1 MNKLNRV
8 LEADERDSDTEIIL
22 KQLKQNINE
31 SYVEVKQLDR
41 EIRDLM
47 IDTDASD
54 EECEREAVDASEINE
69 KATLALLKV
78 DEYFSKK
85 DEESGGGSLKSA
97 SRFSSQNSLCSEKTV
112 DSERSGQSAKNSKR
126 VKVRLPKL
134 ELKKFGGRVTDWQ
147 EFWDSFKSA
156 IHDDGN
162 MANVDKFKYLRSFLE
177 EPARSVIAGFP
188 LTEADYQ
195 AAIDLLQK
203 RYAKPSVIK
212 RTHINEMI
220 NLPSVFSEKNVTRL
234 RSLHDTVEMHYR
246 GLEALGVDKESYSSV
261 VVPTLMEKI
270 PEVIRHNMIRFG
282 TNHLDWTVDEF
293 IISLEKELEVRE
305 SHVPILKQQQQPQP
319 LQQQSLSSRR
329 MEFRGKPSA
338 SALFV
343 GKSYEKKCVFCLESH
358 PAECCKKF
366 KSYTDRK
373 NILLKSMDNVTSVK
387 RDSLAQATSSVPSL
401 DPNATSWVGNTAGSG
416 EKVALQTALA
426 NVNARKECRVRVL
439 FDNGSQKTFITAEA
453 VAKLGLEPIR
463 VERLGIKAFGKTIGI
478 RPTDEVHEGLI
489 DNIEF
494 TGERTNKVALV
505 GDIEKAFLNIEVC
518 DNDRDCLR
526 FLWVDDVNAPEPQ
539 ILVFR
544 FKRVVFGVNSSP
556 FLLNA
561 VLRHHIQMYSETDP
575 EFVKKVTE
583 SFFVDDLVSGAG
595 SVEQAY
601 SLYERVRSR
610 MKEGGFTVRK
620 FKTNDTML
628 AELIEEKERE
638 CEKKDKGSGNETS
651 VKEHVGLSQEI
662 GGKTKVLGIPWD
674 TKTDTLQIDFG
685 KHRVNE
691 ILSLSKKEEWGH
703 VPGVENPA
711 DLGTRGVTAKYLKE
725 SELWWQAPKW
735 LSQGEQGW
743 PKRFQ
748 IENPDGIEEERKKV
762 ITLSVHVEEQKGI
775 SKIIDIDSFSALHR
789 LLRVTALVM
798 RFIRNC
804 RNKKEGTEIS
814 VGNVKAVEMKEAER
828 LWILDCQSGLQNDK
842 VSNKVDR
849 DDDKRESNEEGLEG
863 EENVGKIS
871 GDSEVNEEKT
881 SLEGPERGM
890 NRTPR
895 AAALDA
901 RCKTKFMLDSS

>member
-1 MNKLNRV
+1 MATIEKLRKRRSPIRGVLTKLMNKLNRV
-8 LEADERDSDTEIIL
+8 LEADERDSDTDIIL

-47 IDTDASD
+47 IDTDAPD

-78 DEYFSKK
+78 DEYFRKK
-85 DEESGGGSLKSA
+85 DEESGEGSLKSA

-112 DSERSGQSAKNSKR
+112 DSERSGQSVKNSKR
-126 VKVRLPKL
+126 VQVRLPKL

-156 IHDDGN
+156 IHDDGK

-195 AAIDLLQK
+195 AAVDLLQK

-261 VVPTLMEKI
+261 VVPALMEKI

-305 SHVPILKQQQQPQP
+305 SHVPILKQQQQPQQ
-319 LQQQSLSSRR
+319 LQQQGLSSRR

-338 SALFV
+338 SALLV

-373 NILLKSMDNVTSVK
+373 NILLKYAKCFNCLASGHRSFQCKSRVNCSVCKGRHHVAICSNRSIDNVTSVK

-439 FDNGSQKTFITAEA
+439 FDNGSQKHS
-453 VAKLGLEPIR
+453 L
-463 VERLGIKAFGKTIGI
+463 
-478 RPTDEVHEGLI
+478 
-489 DNIEF
+489 
-494 TGERTNKVALV
+494 
-505 GDIEKAFLNIEVC
+505 
-518 DNDRDCLR
+518 
-526 FLWVDDVNAPEPQ
+526 PQ
-539 ILVFR
+539 
-544 FKRVVFGVNSSP
+544 
-556 FLLNA
+556 
-561 VLRHHIQMYSETDP
+561 
-575 EFVKKVTE
+575 
-583 SFFVDDLVSGAG
+583 
-595 SVEQAY
+595 
-601 SLYERVRSR
+601 
-610 MKEGGFTVRK
+610 
-620 FKTNDTML
+620 
-628 AELIEEKERE
+628 
-638 CEKKDKGSGNETS
+638 
-651 VKEHVGLSQEI
+651 
-662 GGKTKVLGIPWD
+662 
-674 TKTDTLQIDFG
+674 
-685 KHRVNE
+685 
-691 ILSLSKKEEWGH
+691 
-703 VPGVENPA
+703 
-711 DLGTRGVTAKYLKE
+711 
-725 SELWWQAPKW
+725 
-735 LSQGEQGW
+735 
-743 PKRFQ
+743 
-748 IENPDGIEEERKKV
+748 
-762 ITLSVHVEEQKGI
+762 
-775 SKIIDIDSFSALHR
+775 R
-789 LLRVTALVM
+789 LLL
-798 RFIRNC
+798 
-804 RNKKEGTEIS
+804 S
-814 VGNVKAVEMKEAER
+814 
-828 LWILDCQSGLQNDK
+828 
-842 VSNKVDR
+842 
-849 DDDKRESNEEGLEG
+849 
-863 EENVGKIS
+863 
-871 GDSEVNEEKT
+871 
-881 SLEGPERGM
+881 
-890 NRTPR
+890 
-895 AAALDA
+895 
-901 RCKTKFMLDSS
+901 